1 MIHKMAS
8 LTFDVQKVENTPS
21 KSNKKVNKKL
31 LADVGS
37 ISVDETMRFIS
48 KIFIEK
54 NKKDQITRK
63 NQTPNFSIDELTV

>member
-1 MIHKMAS
+1 MAS